1 MARVNSYTGKMPT
14 PDRTSLDQ
22 IVLAARELLESD
34 GLAGLT
40 MQAVAQRVGVRAPS
54 LYKRVSGR
62 DGLIRLVAE
71 ATLTELATRLDG
83 VDDPVDLAG
92 RFRAFGHESPAAFQ
106 LVMTP
111 GAGTPVAADEFGAA
125 ASVAILRVAGR
136 LAGEEH
142 ALDAARLFT
151 AWAAGFIGME
161 LNGNFRLGGDLEGAW
176 RFGVQRIV
184 AAMSVGDGAS
194 AGSATD

>member
-22 IVLAARELLESD
+22 IVVAARELLEHD

-40 MQAVAQRVGVRAPS
+40 MQAVAERVGVRAPS

-71 ATLTELATRLDG
+71 ATLGELAARLDG
-83 VDDPVDLAG
+83 DDDPVRLAAT
-92 RFRAFGHESPAAFQ
+92 FRSFGHEHPAAFQ

-111 GAGTPVAADEFGAA
+111 GAGTPVAADEYGAA
-125 ASVAILRVAGR
+125 ASRAVLRVATR

-151 AWAAGFIGME
+151 AWAAGFVGME
-161 LNGNFRLGGDLEGAW
+161 LNGNFRLGGDLDDAW
-176 RFGVQRIV
+176 AFGVDRIV
-184 AAMSVGDGAS
+184 AAMTVAH
-194 AGSATD
+194 